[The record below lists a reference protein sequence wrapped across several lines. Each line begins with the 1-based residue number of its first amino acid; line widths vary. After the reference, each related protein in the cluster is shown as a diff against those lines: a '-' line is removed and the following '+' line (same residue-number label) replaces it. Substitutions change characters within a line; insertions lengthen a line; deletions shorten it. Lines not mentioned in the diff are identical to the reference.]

1 MERRVTRSAARAALV
16 GDISH
21 GPSTSKAPKSK
32 RAKVSESATT
42 KSTVIKSSCP
52 KPQNNRPFKTIP
64 KPLGSDELPH
74 NLGSLPVPPVAKEMS
89 IAGSDK
95 ENNPVKKENVDKL
108 AVELQDTVDKAT
120 TKVEETKAEA
130 TPPARKPKKNT
141 YGLTPGESPFPEWAQ
156 PSKEQCEEVNRLLS
170 TIHGE
175 ITPPSTI
182 PEPSL
187 TVTGCGE
194 VPSVLDALIR
204 TLLSGA
210 TTGANSARAFNG
222 LVQRFGVLTE
232 GIGKGSVNWEAVRQ
246 ATVKDV
252 FEAIKSGGLADIKSK
267 NLKRILDIVH
277 EDNQTR
283 RNDLLT
289 TETKDTTISKLVP
302 DELEKE
308 KAYEIACA
316 DQNVLSLNHLHTLTS
331 EQAMTELVKYPGIG
345 PKTAAC
351 VILFCLQ
358 RPCFAVDTH
367 IFRICKWLGWVPP
380 RANEVTAFSHLEVR
394 IPDHLKYSL
403 HQLFIRHGKTC
414 SRCRAITGAS
424 SAGWGD
430 GCVIDHL
437 VTRTGKRKGLVVAA
451 VKGKGKGNGK
461 AGKRKKEESED
472 DMESESLSDI
482 ESELSDLSDD

>member
-1 MERRVTRSAARAALV
+1 MEHRVTRSAARATLG
-16 GDISH
+16 GDINPAQT
-21 GPSTSKAPKSK
+21 PSTVKAPKSK
-32 RAKVSESATT
+32 RARISKSATANT
-42 KSTVIKSSCP
+42 TAVAHNGPSSSL
-52 KPQNNRPFKTIP
+52 KNRQSVTIA

-74 NLGSLPVPPVAKEMS
+74 NLGSLSIPPATKETS

-95 ENNPVKKENVDKL
+95 ENNPIKGEKIEEF
-108 AVELQDTVDKAT
+108 AVELQDTIDKAAI
-120 TKVEETKAEA
+120 KVEETKPEI
-130 TPPARKPKKNT
+130 TSSTRKPKKNT
-141 YGLTPGESPFPEWAQ
+141 YGLTPGTSPFPEWAQ
-156 PSKEQCEEVNRLLS
+156 PSAEECEEVNRLLS

-175 ITPPSTI
+175 ITPPVII

-222 LVQRFGVLTE
+222 LVQRFGILTE

-267 NLKRILDIVH
+267 NLKGILDIVH
-277 EDNQTR
+277 QDNQTR
-283 RNDLLT
+283 RNDLVANANPEE
-289 TETKDTTISKLVP
+289 ETKNDKS
-302 DELEKE
+302 
-308 KAYEIACA
+308 YEIACA
-316 DQNVLSLNHLHTLTS
+316 DQNVLSLNHMHTLTS
-331 EQAMTELVKYPGIG
+331 EEAMTELVKYPGIG

-367 IFRICKWLGWVPP
+367 IFRLTKWLGWVPP

-403 HQLFIRHGKTC
+403 HQLFIRHGKSC

-424 SAGWGD
+424 SAGWED

-437 VTRTGKRKGLVVAA
+437 VTRTGKRKGLVGASA
-451 VKGKGKGNGK
+451 VKAKSKGK
-461 AGKRKKEESED
+461 AAKRKKQESE
-472 DMESESLSDI
+472 ESESLSDI
-482 ESELSDLSDD
+482 DSDLSELSDD